1 MRKEGTIG
9 TMNEIR
15 EQLRQLDK
23 ESLID
28 IILELRE
35 QMAQMAIRIQS
46 LEDQLAQNSQNSS
59 KPPSSDGLKK
69 KPAPK
74 SLREKGKRKSGGQK
88 GHKGETLKMVSEP
101 DYIEVHQ
108 VTTCSECQADLSHVE
123 ATEIE
128 RRQVFDIP
136 PIEIEVTEHRAEI
149 KSCSCCGTR
158 VKAEFPEGVS
168 SSVQYG
174 NRLKAQAVY
183 LNSYQL
189 LPLARICEL
198 FSDFY
203 GHSPSESLIL
213 NSNHALVEAIEP
225 ALGAI
230 QAQIKEADI
239 VHCDES
245 GMRVEGK
252 LNWLHVLA
260 TGQLTYYG
268 VHRKRGQEA
277 MRDMGLLNELQGRAI
292 HDGWAS
298 YFKFDNCR
306 HALCNA
312 HHLRELRFIFEQYQ
326 QTWASDMFRLLLDIK
341 KEVETRLPEQ
351 MRLAPERLRYYRQ
364 QYDKILRQ
372 GFKAN
377 PEPEQAPPKKRGRK
391 KQSKAKNLLDRLQK
405 YKAETLAFMS
415 DFCVPFDNNL
425 AERAVR
431 MIKVKQ
437 KISGTFRT
445 RIGAEVF
452 CDIRSYIATLR
463 KQGQGVIQA
472 IYDAFLGRPFI
483 PFCARIAETTLL
495 KRLV

>member
-1 MRKEGTIG
+1 M
-9 TMNEIR
+9 R

-35 QMAQMAIRIQS
+35 EMAQMASRIQS
-46 LEDQLAQNSQNSS
+46 LEDQLAKNSQNSS

-69 KPAPK
+69 PSPK
-74 SLREKGKRKSGGQK
+74 SLREKGKRKTGGQK

-101 DYIEVHQ
+101 NHIEVHA
-108 VTTCSECQADLSHVE
+108 VTSCSGCRADLS
-123 ATEIE
+123 EIEVTAFE
-128 RRQVFDIP
+128 RRQVFDVP
-136 PIEIEVTEHRAEI
+136 PIEIEVTEHQAEI
-149 KSCSCCGTR
+149 KYCSCCGRR
-158 VKAEFPEGVS
+158 VKASFPEGVN

-174 NRLKAQAVY
+174 NRLKAQAIY
-183 LNSYQL
+183 LNTYQL

-198 FSDFY
+198 FADFY
-203 GHSPSESLIL
+203 NHRPSESLIL
-213 NSNHALVEAIEP
+213 KSNSALVEAIDP
-225 ALGAI
+225 ALEAI

-245 GMRVEGK
+245 GMRVESK

-260 TGQLTYYG
+260 TEQLTYYA

-277 MRDMGLLNELQGRAI
+277 MRDIGILAELEGRAI
-292 HDGWAS
+292 HDGWVS
-298 YFKFDNCR
+298 YFKFDNCT

-312 HHLRELRFIFEQYQ
+312 HHLRELRFVFEQYH
-326 QTWASDMFRLLLDIK
+326 QTWASDMSALLLDIK
-341 KEVETRLPEQ
+341 QEIETTSPEL
-351 MRLAPERLRYYRQ
+351 MSLKPERLRYYEE
-364 QYDKILRQ
+364 QYDKILQQ

-377 PEPEQAPPKKRGRK
+377 PPPEQPPPKKRGRK

-415 DFCVPFDNNL
+415 DFRVPFDNNL
-425 AERAVR
+425 AERDVR

-445 RIGAEVF
+445 RIGAEIF
-452 CDIRSYIATLR
+452 CDIRSYISTLR
-463 KQGQGVIQA
+463 KQGKFVIQA
-472 IYDAFLGRPFI
+472 IYDALLGRPFI
-483 PFCARIAETTLL
+483 PT
-495 KRLV
+495 

>member
-1 MRKEGTIG
+1 
-9 TMNEIR
+9 MNEIR

-35 QMAQMAIRIQS
+35 QMAQMSVRIQS

-69 KPAPK
+69 KPVPQ
-74 SLREKGKRKSGGQK
+74 SLREKGKRKTGGQK
-88 GHKGETLKMVSEP
+88 GHKGNTLKMVSDPHRVEVYAVISCP
-101 DYIEVHQ
+101 D
-108 VTTCSECQADLSHVE
+108 CQADLSSVE
-123 ATEIE
+123 VKEIE

-136 PIEIEVTEHRAEI
+136 AIEIEVTEHQAEI
-149 KSCSCCGTR
+149 KCCSCCGTR

-174 NRLKAQAVY
+174 SRLKAQAIY

-198 FSDFY
+198 FADFY
-203 GHSPSESLIL
+203 NHSPSESLIL
-213 NSNHALVEAIEP
+213 NSNQVLSEAISPTLE
-225 ALGAI
+225 AI
-230 QAQIKEADI
+230 QAQIKASDT

-260 TGQLTYYG
+260 TEQVTYYG
-268 VHRKRGQEA
+268 VHPKRGQEA
-277 MRDMGLLNELQGRAI
+277 MRDIGLLAELQGCAV

-298 YFKFDNCR
+298 YFKFDNCT

-326 QTWASDMFRLLLDIK
+326 QTWASDLFRLLLDIK
-341 KEVETRLPEQ
+341 KEVETSLPEQ
-351 MRLAPERLRYYRQ
+351 MSLAPEQLRYYQ
-364 QYDKILRQ
+364 HLYDKILRQ
-372 GFKAN
+372 GFKVN
-377 PEPEQAPPKKRGRK
+377 PPPEQPPPKKRGRK
-391 KQSKAKNLLDRLQK
+391 AQSKAKNLLDRLQK

-415 DFCVPFDNNL
+415 DFRIPFDNNL
-425 AERAVR
+425 AERDVR

-445 RIGAEVF
+445 RHGAETF
-452 CDIRSYIATLR
+452 CDIRSYISTVR
-463 KQGQGVIQA
+463 KQGQNVIQT
-472 IYDAFLGRPFI
+472 IYDALLGRPFI
-483 PFCARIAETTLL
+483 PT
-495 KRLV
+495 

>member
-1 MRKEGTIG
+1 M
-9 TMNEIR
+9 R

-23 ESLID
+23 ESLIE

-35 QMAQMAIRIQS
+35 VILKQDVRIQA

-74 SLREKGKRKSGGQK
+74 SLREKGKRKTGGQK
-88 GHKGETLKMVSEP
+88 GHKGKTLKMVSEP
-101 DYIEVHQ
+101 NHIEVHP
-108 VTTCSECQADLSHVE
+108 VRICSNCQADLSGIEV
-123 ATEIE
+123 TEIE

-136 PIEIEVTEHRAEI
+136 PIEIEVSEHQAEI
-149 KSCSCCGTR
+149 KCCSSCGKR

-168 SSVQYG
+168 RATQYG

-183 LNSYQL
+183 LNNYQL

-198 FSDFY
+198 FDDFY
-203 GHSPSESLIL
+203 NHHPSESLIL
-213 NSNHALVEAIEP
+213 NSNNALSDAIASTLE
-225 ALGAI
+225 AI
-230 QAQIKEADI
+230 QAQIKAADT

-260 TGQLTYYG
+260 TERLTYYG

-277 MRDMGLLNELQGRAI
+277 MQDIGLLAELQGRAI
-292 HDGWAS
+292 HDGWSS
-298 YFKFDNCR
+298 YFKFDNCT

-312 HHLRELRFIFEQYQ
+312 HHLRELRFIFEQHQ
-326 QTWASDMFRLLLDIK
+326 QTWASDMFYLLLDIK
-341 KEVETRLPEQ
+341 KEVETRQPEQ
-351 MRLAPERLRYYRQ
+351 MSLATERLHYYEQ
-364 QYDKILRQ
+364 QYDKFLRQ
-372 GFKAN
+372 GFEAN
-377 PEPEQAPPKKRGRK
+377 PPPEQPAPRKRGRK

-415 DFCVPFDNNL
+415 DFRVPFDNNL

-445 RIGAEVF
+445 RLGAEIF
-452 CDIRSYIATLR
+452 CDIRSYISTAR
-463 KQGQGVIQA
+463 KQGANVIHIILEA
-472 IYDAFLGRPFI
+472 LLGQPFV
-483 PFCARIAETTLL
+483 PA
-495 KRLV
+495 

>member
-1 MRKEGTIG
+1 
-9 TMNEIR
+9 MNEIR

-23 ESLID
+23 EQLID
-28 IILELRE
+28 IILEMRE
-35 QMAQMAIRIQS
+35 QIEELKAVVKTQSERIQA
-46 LEDQLAQNSQNSS
+46 LEDQLAKNSRNSG

-74 SLREKGKRKSGGQK
+74 SLREKGKRKTGGQK

-101 DYIEVHQ
+101 HHVAVHP
-108 VTTCSECQADLSHVE
+108 VTICSNCQADLSEVK
-123 ATEIE
+123 ATGIE
-128 RRQVFDIP
+128 KRQVFDVP
-136 PIEIEVTEHRAEI
+136 LIEIEVTEHQAEI
-149 KSCSCCGTR
+149 KCCSSCGTR
-158 VKAEFPEGVS
+158 IKAPFPAGVS
-168 SSVQYG
+168 RAVQYG

-198 FSDFY
+198 FADFY
-203 GHSPSESLIL
+203 NHSPSESLIL
-213 NSNHALVEAIEP
+213 NGNSALAEAIEP
-225 ALGAI
+225 TLEAI
-230 QAQIKEADI
+230 QAQIKKADT

-245 GMRVEGK
+245 GMRVEGQ

-260 TGQLTYYG
+260 TEQLTYYA

-277 MRDMGLLNELQGRAI
+277 LRDIGLLAELEGRAI
-292 HDGWAS
+292 HDGWTS
-298 YFKFDNCR
+298 YFKFDNCT

-312 HHLRELRFIFEQYQ
+312 HHLRELRFIFEQYE
-326 QTWASDMFRLLLDIK
+326 QTWASDMFCLLLDIK
-341 KEVETRLPEQ
+341 KEVETTRPEL
-351 MRLAPERLRYYRQ
+351 MSLAPKRLRYYEQ
-364 QYDKILRQ
+364 HYDKILRQ

-377 PEPEQAPPKKRGRK
+377 PPPEPPPPQKRGRK

-405 YKAETLAFMS
+405 YKPETLAFMS
-415 DFCVPFDNNL
+415 DFRVPFDNNL

-452 CDIRSYIATLR
+452 CDIRSYISTVR
-463 KQGQGVIQA
+463 KQGGTVIQA
-472 IYDAFLGRPFI
+472 IHDALLGRPFI
-483 PFCARIAETTLL
+483 PT
-495 KRLV
+495 

>member
-1 MRKEGTIG
+1 MKE
-9 TMNEIR
+9 MR

-23 ESLID
+23 EQLID
-28 IILELRE
+28 IILELHERV
-35 QMAQMAIRIQS
+35 AQMAERIQS

-69 KPAPK
+69 PKPK
-74 SLREKGKRKSGGQK
+74 SLREKGKRKTGGQK
-88 GHKGETLKMVSEP
+88 GHKGETLKMVSDP
-101 DYIEVHQ
+101 DHIELHA
-108 VTTCSECQADLSHVE
+108 VTNCPECEADLSQVQV
-123 ATEIE
+123 TEIE

-136 PIEIEVTEHRAEI
+136 PIEIEVTEHQAEI
-149 KSCSCCGTR
+149 KCCSCCGTR

-183 LNSYQL
+183 LNNYQL

-203 GHSPSESLIL
+203 NHSPSESLIL
-213 NSNHALVEAIEP
+213 NGNSALVEAIE
-225 ALGAI
+225 ATLEAI
-230 QAQIKEADI
+230 QTQLKQSDT

-245 GMRVEGK
+245 GMRVESK

-260 TGQLTYYG
+260 TEHLTYYA
-268 VHRKRGQEA
+268 VHPKRGQEA
-277 MRDMGLLNELQGRAI
+277 MRDIGLLAELQGCAV
-292 HDGWAS
+292 HDGWVS
-298 YFKFDNCR
+298 YFKFDNCT

-326 QTWASDMFRLLLDIK
+326 QTWASDMFHLLIDIK
-341 KEVETRLPEQ
+341 KEVEISPPEQ
-351 MRLAPERLRYYRQ
+351 MSLAPERLQYYRQ
-364 QYDKILRQ
+364 LYDDILQQ
-372 GFKAN
+372 GFKVN
-377 PEPEQAPPKKRGRK
+377 PPPEHPPGKRGRN
-391 KQSKAKNLLDRLQK
+391 KQSKPKNLLDRLQK

-415 DFCVPFDNNL
+415 DFRVPFDNNL

-445 RIGAEVF
+445 RQGAETF
-452 CDIRSYIATLR
+452 CDIRSYISTAR
-463 KQGQGVIQA
+463 KQGQNVIQTL
-472 IYDAFLGRPFI
+472 YDALLGRPFI
-483 PFCARIAETTLL
+483 PT
-495 KRLV
+495 